1 MSLFALS
8 SRDSV
13 HVKQPN
19 RTNAA
24 TTSTDTHTTSSQPRL
39 NSLTLDQLSEE
50 LDRRTKETQKLQDEV
65 ENATKQTLE
74 KFGCAYEI
82 HCSGSHDGNCNI
94 LADDPAADSGTVT
107 IQQQVLTP
115 PLTCHKT
122 SQLGGSCSGEEFVG
136 ESLQQLWDIPLKEEN
151 DPHKPERTTFG
162 FDKVIMNL
170 QRELQK
176 AQREKDVLTD
186 LRLMDSAEHV
196 GQMEKMLSMLEEL
209 QNTERA
215 KDQKMS
221 ETENQA
227 SSINKRVEKLEQN
240 MKERFFSPLSPNE
253 HSEKVWP
260 LEHHGGEEY
269 SGRIEQKEGM
279 DDLIANLGQEM
290 ALLTHNLSTSK
301 NSTVN
306 FITKLEMLKNLTE
319 KQTLLH
325 QAQVCGLVSAV
336 SRHKTKVCYL
346 EQQLIQAQSQLKDTQ
361 REREHFL
368 QQSEDVRT
376 QLDQLKQQ
384 SELQE
389 EVKALRRQLEDTG
402 EEKKSLHSQ
411 LEQRTHE
418 EMKTKDLLEEK
429 EMELRLLKQETQ
441 QHLDRLEGAERRYQT
456 LHVDRE
462 ALGQKVDDQEKMINI
477 LRLQV
482 ENNTQVTVQQG
493 QTINILHQENSFL
506 NHQLNQHKL
515 NVQQL
520 RNQNEIDQYKTDLVA
535 AELER
540 QRLQGSVAEHVKHL
554 QEQHLEKQQLTNQL
568 ELQKIEFSSL
578 KKEHRELQQLHTC
591 KKEEY
596 EGVVLKLQSRMKRA
610 NDELEQVRDSLR
622 TLKEANGHG
631 FVSGLNA
638 AVNTQERVIARREQI
653 NSLEGKIQNLVQTV
667 EKLNQEKHHQNLE
680 HQRQLQELAFIK
692 EEKRQLGRELEALRS
707 KDKRM
712 REWTSRLEQILHKMS
727 ERFAECQD
735 FIQLQEHEF
744 FHLKLQCSLD
754 SKELQGQHLHT
765 ALHEPTAHLGRP
777 PAASTPLSSQEN
789 AHARISPKRKQDGL
803 TQELTSLVEELKAVI
818 SENRRPHT
826 DNNGSSASRVPRRRS
841 APERVNRTAF
851 STNEADEVKA
861 GLRYRRKTSG
871 SEPHFPKA
879 SEVNWKTINTSFK
892 DNPRSSSPALAA
904 RCPSSTDRL
913 LLGRKSPV
921 YYLLTSEP
929 NQPSH

>member
-186 LRLMDSAEHV
+186 LR
-196 GQMEKMLSMLEEL
+196 
-209 QNTERA
+209 
-215 KDQKMS
+215 
-221 ETENQA
+221 
-227 SSINKRVEKLEQN
+227 
-240 MKERFFSPLSPNE
+240 
-253 HSEKVWP
+253 
-260 LEHHGGEEY
+260 
-269 SGRIEQKEGM
+269 M

-376 QLDQLKQQ
+376 QLDQLKQQQ

-631 FVSGLNA
+631 LNA

-712 REWTSRLEQILHKMS
+712 REWTSRLEQILHK
-727 ERFAECQD
+727 
-735 FIQLQEHEF
+735 
-744 FHLKLQCSLD
+744 
-754 SKELQGQHLHT
+754 ELQGQHLHT

-826 DNNGSSASRVPRRRS
+826 DNNGSSASRVPRRS
-841 APERVNRTAF
+841 FVLYYLLPYS

-871 SEPHFPKA
+871 RPTFFQSSTC
-879 SEVNWKTINTSFK
+879 SEVPFIH
-892 DNPRSSSPALAA
+892 RSTPAG
-904 RCPSSTDRL
+904 PQVSRL
-913 LLGRKSPV
+913 LSPDI
-921 YYLLTSEP
+921 
-929 NQPSH
+929 

>member
-151 DPHKPERTTFG
+151 DLHKPERTTFG

-221 ETENQA
+221 ETENEA

-253 HSEKVWP
+253 HCEKVWP

-306 FITKLEMLKNLTE
+306 FIAKLEMLKNLTE
-319 KQTLLH
+319 RQTLLH

-336 SRHKTKVCYL
+336 SRHKTK
-346 EQQLIQAQSQLKDTQ
+346 
-361 REREHFL
+361 
-368 QQSEDVRT
+368 
-376 QLDQLKQQ
+376 
-384 SELQE
+384 
-389 EVKALRRQLEDTG
+389 
-402 EEKKSLHSQ
+402 
-411 LEQRTHE
+411 
-418 EMKTKDLLEEK
+418 
-429 EMELRLLKQETQ
+429 
-441 QHLDRLEGAERRYQT
+441 HLDRLEGAERRYQT

-692 EEKRQLGRELEALRS
+692 EEKRQLG
-707 KDKRM
+707 
-712 REWTSRLEQILHKMS
+712 Q
-727 ERFAECQD
+727 
-735 FIQLQEHEF
+735 
-744 FHLKLQCSLD
+744 
-754 SKELQGQHLHT
+754 
-765 ALHEPTAHLGRP
+765 
-777 PAASTPLSSQEN
+777 
-789 AHARISPKRKQDGL
+789 
-803 TQELTSLVEELKAVI
+803 
-818 SENRRPHT
+818 
-826 DNNGSSASRVPRRRS
+826 
-841 APERVNRTAF
+841 
-851 STNEADEVKA
+851 
-861 GLRYRRKTSG
+861 
-871 SEPHFPKA
+871 
-879 SEVNWKTINTSFK
+879 
-892 DNPRSSSPALAA
+892 
-904 RCPSSTDRL
+904 
-913 LLGRKSPV
+913 
-921 YYLLTSEP
+921 
-929 NQPSH
+929 